1 MECKKCGAPAIEGAS
16 FCGKCGARLDG
27 KIACKACGKLNL
39 EEHDFC
45 VYCGARIDGKTVC
58 ATCGNAHGESFCPYC
73 GTAAKPAQAEK
84 PAQTANKAGFKTV
97 ADIIANA
104 AMLLGAVLSLIFVF
118 FLGLK
123 MQMNGQEEETM
134 NIFYYFGE
142 YAKEIKDIHIDQM
155 NTTPWFI
162 DSINSQ
168 LNAAGIIGIILS
180 VAVLV
185 TTATFAVIA
194 IVKYSVGWAQGKH
207 TNVEGWSLAAI
218 LCFLIGAVSL
228 FAFNFVTVDGDFGD
242 LGSLLGDDSAGL
254 ICFND
259 ETVTAIVLLAV
270 CTVIS
275 VVFRMICE
283 GKALWAKEN
292 IKKQTLTLIGV
303 VIAAATF
310 GISQGVSFA
319 FSMETDGVSASV
331 GGAFVPLSG
340 GITLGMASG
349 FSSTSANGYYDITN
363 TIAAMNNFSI
373 FAAIFALAVS
383 VFAGLALM
391 ENVRGATGKEDKS
404 LLWSIL
410 AFASAVLTLLFSIL
424 AVSSLAEVFNIA
436 QRIGGVAEPKNVI
449 FGNYTAPILA
459 VVFTAVLFVLSL
471 IKNKKS
477 APATQNA

>member
-27 KIACKACGKLNL
+27 KIACKVCGKLNL

-123 MQMNGQEEETM
+123 LQTAGEEETM

-142 YAKEIKDIHIDQM
+142 YAKEIKDMHIDQM

-162 DSINSQ
+162 DSVNSQ

-228 FAFNFVTVDGDFGD
+228 FAFNFATVDGDFGD
-242 LGSLLGDDSAGL
+242 FGSLLGGDSAGL

-319 FSMETDGVSASV
+319 FSMETHGVSASV
-331 GGAFVPLSG
+331 GGAFVQLSG

-349 FSSTSANGYYDITN
+349 LSSTSAKGYYDFTN
-363 TIAAMNNFSI
+363 AVAVMDTFSI
-373 FAAIFALAVS
+373 FAAIFTIALT
-383 VFAGLALM
+383 VFSGLALM
-391 ENVRGATGKEDKS
+391 ENVRGAAGKEDKS

-410 AFASAVLTLLFSIL
+410 AFASAVLVLVFSIIC
-424 AVSSLAEVFNIA
+424 VSSVAEVFNIA
-436 QRIGGVAEPKNVI
+436 QRISGVAEPENVI
-449 FGNYTAPILA
+449 LGNYTAPILA

-477 APATQNA
+477 APAAQNA

>member
-1 MECKKCGAPAIEGAS
+1 
-16 FCGKCGARLDG
+16 
-27 KIACKACGKLNL
+27 
-39 EEHDFC
+39 
-45 VYCGARIDGKTVC
+45 
-58 ATCGNAHGESFCPYC
+58 
-73 GTAAKPAQAEK
+73 
-84 PAQTANKAGFKTV
+84 
-97 ADIIANA
+97 
-104 AMLLGAVLSLIFVF
+104 MLLGAVLSLIFVF

-123 MQMNGQEEETM
+123 MQTAGEEETM

-142 YAKEIKDIHIDQM
+142 YAKEIKDMHIDQM

-228 FAFNFVTVDGDFGD
+228 FAFNFATVDGE
-242 LGSLLGDDSAGL
+242 LGSLLGGDSAGL

-259 ETVTAIVLLAV
+259 ETVTAIVL
-270 CTVIS
+270 CVICVVTS

-283 GKALWAKEN
+283 GKALWTKEN
-292 IKKQTLTLIGV
+292 IKKQTLTFIGV

-310 GISQGVSFA
+310 GISQGVNFA

-331 GGAFVPLSG
+331 GGAFVQLSG
-340 GITLGMASG
+340 GLTIGMAAG
-349 FSSTSANGYYDITN
+349 FSSASAKGYYDVTN
-363 TIAAMNNFSI
+363 AVAAMDNFSI
-373 FAAIFALAVS
+373 FAAIFTIALT
-383 VFAGLALM
+383 VFSGLALM
-391 ENVRGATGKEDKS
+391 ENVRGAAGKEDKS

-410 AFASAVLTLLFSIL
+410 AFASAVLVLVFSIIC
-424 AVSSLAEVFNIA
+424 VSSVAEIFNVM
-436 QRIGGVAEPKNVI
+436 QSVGGVAEPENVI
-449 FGNYTAPILA
+449 LGNYTAPILA
-459 VVFTAVLFVLSL
+459 IVFTAVLFVLSL

-477 APATQNA
+477 APAVQNA